1 MNSQQ
6 FLHTLQKLRGF
17 AVLRCQTRLHLTY
30 VRLDKRL
37 KAAHQ
42 ELSWRQI
49 RDAIEKGQATVDGRV
64 EKDPGFDVYD
74 ATAIELNRNRPAQSR
89 VRASFDILHEDDEI
103 IVLNKPAGLLSIPS
117 SPEAAGSE
125 DTVLQ
130 RVRDYMHL
138 KRGRKS
144 YVGMLHRLDR
154 ETSGSLAVALSKDA
168 HAAGRELFK
177 EHRFERH
184 YLAIVQGIPHP
195 PQGTIRARISSGYR
209 DGRRKLVDDEARGL
223 DAATDYRVRERLKN
237 AALLELRLHTGRQ
250 HQIRLHLEQLGHP
263 LIGEKVYF
271 GGATSQSSHLSTRNM
286 LHAWTLAFP
295 HPLTGKPISVEAP
308 LPADFLKVLKRLA
321 LVLLLSLVTLP
332 ALAQTAVSSPDGRK
346 QMQAVQ
352 TTSAITVDGALD
364 EEVWTRAIPATGFT
378 QADPLEG
385 QPATEVTE
393 VRVAY
398 DDDYLYIAATCRDSN
413 PAGIVINEIRKDFSG
428 RDQDTFEVLLD
439 TFSDRRNGFVFAT
452 NAAGAKADTQ
462 MANEGR
468 DVNTNW
474 DAVWWVASQ
483 RNENGWT
490 AEFRI
495 PFKTLRFEVGDGQ
508 TWGVNF
514 ARRVRRKSEIS
525 YWSAVSRA
533 YTIYRASAEGNLT
546 GLPSLRQGR
555 NLRIKPFLA
564 AGAVRAVGE
573 DGFDRDFSAGVD
585 LKVGLTPSLTWD
597 ATIKPDFAQAEADE
611 QQVNLTQFSLFFPE
625 KREFFLENAGIFYIG
640 DIPRN
645 KRASSRFS
653 PPEEDVL
660 LFFSRRIGLTDAGQ
674 QLPLYGGA
682 RLTGRAGAFGVGLM
696 TMQSEEYQGRQGNNY
711 TVARVRAD
719 ILKSSDIGAIFLSRQ
734 PSGDSSDF
742 NRVAGIDANFRFFKS
757 LSINTFAARTDSP
770 GVTTN
775 QDAGKIAIGWED
787 SLKRLGASIMK
798 IGEGFKDD
806 MGFVRR
812 VGVTRQ
818 FYDMAFLPQPAALRK
833 RGIRQIQPHA
843 RAFIYDD
850 PNGDLVS
857 RTIHVANQT
866 TWNNGSYMEY
876 AFEPRVEA
884 IKKPFAVSPGV
895 SIPIGRYDWY
905 QHVLLFEGDH
915 SRALS
920 GSIRYTFGGFWSGS
934 QKNTQISLLYRPTYR
949 LVADLGLQITKI
961 ALDLPR
967 AEFTTTLVNLRT
979 GYSFNTHMFLD
990 TLLQY
995 RNDVKQFSANVRFNL
1010 IHRPLSDFFIV
1021 YNESQFT
1028 DATQSA
1034 GRGVVVKYTQMLS
1047 F

>member
-1 MNSQQ
+1 M
-6 FLHTLQKLRGF
+6 
-17 AVLRCQTRLHLTY
+17 
-30 VRLDKRL
+30 RLDKRL
-37 KAAHQ
+37 KAEHQ

-49 RDAIEKGQATVDGRV
+49 RDAIEKGQVTVEGQV
-64 EKDPGFDVYD
+64 ERDPGFDVYGD
-74 ATAIELNRNRPAQSR
+74 VTVEMNRNRPAQSR
-89 VRASFDILHEDDEI
+89 ARASFDILHEDDDV

-125 DTVLQ
+125 DTVMQ
-130 RVRDYMHL
+130 RVRDYMVL

-184 YLAIVQGIPHP
+184 YLALVQGIPSP

-263 LIGEKVYF
+263 LIGEKVYA
-271 GGATSQSSHLSTRNM
+271 GGVTSKGSSPTTRNM

-295 HPLTGKPISVEAP
+295 HPLSGQPISVEAP
-308 LPADFLKVLKRLA
+308 LPADFLKVMQKLA
-321 LVLLLSLVTLP
+321 LVLLLSLISLP
-332 ALAQTAVSSPDGRK
+332 AFAQTTVSSPDGRK
-346 QMQAVQ
+346 QLQAVP
-352 TTSAITVDGALD
+352 TPSPITLDGALD
-364 EEVWTRAIPATGFT
+364 EEVWKRAMPATGFT

-385 QPATEVTE
+385 QPATESTE
-393 VRVAY
+393 VRIAY
-398 DDDYLYIAATCRDSN
+398 DADYLYIGAAMHDSN
-413 PAGIVINEIRKDFSG
+413 PAGIVINEIRKDFAG
-428 RDQDTFEVLLD
+428 RDQDTFDVLLD
-439 TFSDRRNGFVFAT
+439 TFSDRRNGFVFST

-474 DAVWWVASQ
+474 DAVWWVATQ
-483 RNENGWT
+483 RSDQGWT

-495 PFKTLRFEVGDGQ
+495 PFKTLRFEAGAGK

-525 YWSAVSRA
+525 YWSPVSRA
-533 YTIYRASAEGNLT
+533 YTIYRASAEGNLA
-546 GLPSLRQGR
+546 GLPELRQGR

-573 DGFDRDFSAGVD
+573 DGFDRNLSAGVD
-585 LKVGLTPSLTWD
+585 VKVGLTPSLTFD

-660 LFFSRRIGLTDAGQ
+660 LFFSRRIGLTDSGE
-674 QLPLYGGA
+674 QLPLFGGA
-682 RLTGRAGAFGVGLM
+682 RVTGRAGAFGIGVM
-696 TMQSEEYQGRQGNNY
+696 TMQSEEHQGKPGNNY

-734 PSGDSSDF
+734 PSGDSTDF
-742 NRVAGIDANFRFFKS
+742 NRVAGVDANFRFFKS
-757 LSINTFAARTDSP
+757 LSINSFAARTETP
-770 GVTTN
+770 GVTKN

-833 RGIRQIQPHA
+833 RGIRQVQPHA
-843 RAFIYDD
+843 RAFIYND

-857 RTIHVANQT
+857 RTVHVANQT
-866 TWNNGSYMEY
+866 TWNNGTYMEY

-884 IKKPFAVSPGV
+884 IKKPFVVSPGV
-895 SIPIGRYDWY
+895 AIPIGRYDWN
-905 QHVLLFEGDH
+905 QHILLYEGDH
-915 SRALS
+915 SRAFS

-934 QKNTQISLLYRPTYR
+934 QKNTQVSLLYRPTYR
-949 LVADLGLQITKI
+949 MVVDMGLQVTKI
-961 ALDLPR
+961 ALNLPK
-967 AEFTTTLVNLRT
+967 AEFTTTLVNVRA
-979 GYSFNTHMFLD
+979 GYSFSTNMFLD

-1028 DATQSA
+1028 DATSTA
-1034 GRGVVVKYTQMLS
+1034 GRGVVVKYTQM
-1047 F
+1047 FAF